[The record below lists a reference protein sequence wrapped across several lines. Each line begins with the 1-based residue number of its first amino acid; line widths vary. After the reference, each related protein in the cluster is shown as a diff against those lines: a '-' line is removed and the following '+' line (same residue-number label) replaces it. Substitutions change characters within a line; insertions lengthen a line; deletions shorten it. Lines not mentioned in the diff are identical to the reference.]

1 MKKLYLFLV
10 LGLPVILFV
19 ACNKSDKEPEDSIAG
34 IYMGQTRA
42 ESHYQMYDPRMDSV
56 IRIDWDTTYVDN
68 IKVEIDRTTQKIK
81 FITIDTKASV
91 GWYDLISAY
100 AYTGESSY
108 TTIYSVHGRQY
119 FKLIAGDSLQGQ
131 MDSYSG
137 TGRDFYQSSVRFSGK
152 KVR

>member
-1 MKKLYLFLV
+1 MKKSALFLV
-10 LGLPVILFV
+10 LGLFTASLWS
-19 ACNKSDKEPEDSIAG
+19 CNKSDKEPEANIAG
-34 IYMGQTRA
+34 IYIGQTRA
-42 ESHYQMYDPRMDSV
+42 ESHYQMYDPRIDSL
-56 IRIDWDTTYVDN
+56 ITIDWDTTYLDN

-91 GWYDLISAY
+91 GWYDFISEY

-137 TGRDFYQSSVRFSGK
+137 TGRDFYQSNVRFSGK